1 MVSRGSKESQKTAN
15 STRGKG
21 GGKRGNGNNK
31 PDKQGTGTGTGDMG
45 DEGFENEQIQ
55 VDPEHAAWYVDMLI
69 RRCVG
74 FLFFGIY
81 PSPFSL
87 LPSLSLSLS
96 HTHTHTYTH
105 TCIYIHIHV
114 HIYT

>member
-31 PDKQGTGTGTGDMG
+31 PDRQGTGTGDMG